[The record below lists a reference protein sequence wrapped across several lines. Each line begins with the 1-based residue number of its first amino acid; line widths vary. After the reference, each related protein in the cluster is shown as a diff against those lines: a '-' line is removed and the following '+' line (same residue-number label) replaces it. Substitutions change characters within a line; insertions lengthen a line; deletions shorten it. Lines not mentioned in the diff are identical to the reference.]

1 MSEVSLVR
9 GRLARR
15 VVALLLAV
23 PFLVPVPPVSAAQ
36 EPEAAAAAA
45 APKGTI
51 RIPIDLIPDAPGPLP
66 VLTLRNQKPPVKLVQ
81 DLLRGS
87 SSPDVQLL
95 PLSQAPYLPKGRE
108 QALTRILGAFTKD
121 HLVAYV
127 DPRTGDA
134 EMFPALGELKG
145 TPNGPDPARAVAI
158 TEELFGR
165 ADVIG
170 ADDTKFAVGE
180 PQDLF
185 GAQGVLN
192 GSTGERGA
200 PLLLYVP
207 IRRFVAG
214 YPVYGAGSRGLA
226 VVASDHS
233 VQGFLR
239 RWKTGKTIGTVKDR
253 RTPQQIAF
261 AIRAQLVSLARRSD
275 IEVDSVEVAYYD
287 GNARFLQPV
296 YRFTAVEHVLPSSP
310 GNERTEDNFLVGFVP
325 IGAAREPIPS
335 LATPPGPLPVLP
347 RKRPAPTTTAA
358 IPPGDPLVGRYVVR
372 QDDPNWVA
380 SANSFWN
387 NLTSF
392 WGTFFFTNAQYY
404 WAYPFEFTTS
414 AYYYVNNVHVALTEV
429 HGDWWL
435 YSTLKNCCDLVDVDT
450 DINFPGFG
458 AAAGGLLAYWIIHSC
473 EVVPS
478 PDDTANWP
486 DPWWDV
492 FGGLHSVLGYRTIM
506 YIADGTTGPFG
517 LNLRFGAPVV
527 SAWLNAVSSSSAYSG
542 HPTMVMHGQVK
553 PLGRASTISMCGQEN
568 DSVYDVSAQ
577 GRANCLRI
585 FWFGN

>member
-1 MSEVSLVR
+1 MLDVSFVR
-9 GRLARR
+9 GRLAHR
-15 VVALLLAV
+15 VVALLLALSSGL
-23 PFLVPVPPVSAAQ
+23 PAVSAGQ
-36 EPEAAAAAA
+36 EPAEAAAAAP
-45 APKGTI
+45 PKGTI

-66 VLTLRNQKPPVKLVQ
+66 LLALRSQKPPLKLVHEF
-81 DLLRGS
+81 LRGS
-87 SSPDVQLL
+87 SSGDLPLL
-95 PLSQAPYLPKGRE
+95 PLSRAPYLPKGRE
-108 QALTRILGAFTKD
+108 QALGAILGAFTKD
-121 HLVAYV
+121 HLVAYA
-127 DPRTGDA
+127 DPKSGDT
-134 EMFPALGELKG
+134 EMFPSLGDLK
-145 TPNGPDPARAVAI
+145 PSANGPDPAKAVGIAQEI
-158 TEELFGR
+158 FGR

-170 ADDTKFAVGE
+170 ADDTSFLVGE
-180 PQDLF
+180 PQALF
-185 GAQGVLN
+185 GEQGVQDGAL
-192 GSTGERGA
+192 GERGA
-200 PLLLYVP
+200 PQLLYVP
-207 IRRFVAG
+207 IRRFVGGHA
-214 YPVYGAGSRGLA
+214 VYGAGSRALA
-226 VVASDHS
+226 VVGSDHS

-239 RWKTGKTIGTVKDR
+239 RWKTGKAIGTVKER
-253 RTPQQIAF
+253 RTRHQIAL
-261 AIRAQLVSLARRSD
+261 AIRAQLLPLARRSD
-275 IEVDSVEVAYYD
+275 IEVDGVEVAYYD
-287 GNARFLQPV
+287 GNRRFLQPV
-296 YRFTAVEHVLPSSP
+296 YRFTAIEHVLASGP
-310 GNERTEDNFLVGFVP
+310 GGDTRPQDNFLIGFVP

-335 LATPPGPLPVLP
+335 LASPPGALPVLP
-347 RKRPAPTTTAA
+347 RKRPTSASAAA

-414 AYYYVNNVHVALTEV
+414 AYYYINSVHVALTEV

-458 AAAGGLLAYWIIHSC
+458 AAAGGRLAYWIIHSC

-478 PDDTANWP
+478 PDDTASWP

-517 LNLRFGAPVV
+517 LDLRFGAPVV

-542 HPTMVMHGQVK
+542 HPTMMMHGQVK
-553 PLGRASTISMCGQEN
+553 PLGRASTISMCGREN